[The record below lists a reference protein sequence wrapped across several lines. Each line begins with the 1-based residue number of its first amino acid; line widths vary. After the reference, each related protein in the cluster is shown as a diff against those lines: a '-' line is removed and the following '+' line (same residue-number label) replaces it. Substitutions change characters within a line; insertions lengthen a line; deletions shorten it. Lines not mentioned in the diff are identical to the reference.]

1 MPNCQLPITNF
12 KLFMIG
18 FIQQLQRRT
27 PLGWLQLTRQK
38 GRLAVALSGVAFA
51 DLLMLMQLGFRS
63 ALFNSATILH
73 ESLRADIVL
82 LNPQALN
89 LQDLSTF
96 TRRRLYQ
103 AMDVPGVATA
113 EPIYNSLVTWKHPQT
128 RKKTQVMIIG
138 FNPDKPAFDLPEV
151 NQNIDSIKLPD
162 TILFDEATRGE
173 YGEVIEQI
181 KQGKTVQTEISGR
194 TITVDNLFKV
204 GASFA
209 ADGTLMTSD
218 QNFLRL
224 FQNQDSGSVN
234 LGLIRLEPGYQ
245 AEEVAEKIKYHL
257 RNADDIKVLTKE
269 EFIAFEKAYW
279 QSNTPIGF
287 IFALGTMMGFIVGV
301 IIVYQV
307 LSTDVNAHIKEY
319 ATFKAMGYKNFFLL
333 SVVFEEAIILAIL
346 GFIPGALISTGLY
359 ALTRNATNLPLY
371 MTLARAIQVQVM
383 TIIMCMISG
392 AVATRKVQ
400 SADPADMF

>member
-1 MPNCQLPITNF
+1 
-12 KLFMIG
+12 MIG

-27 PLGWLQLTRQK
+27 PLGWLQLSRQK
-38 GRLAVALSGVAFA
+38 GRFLVALSGVAFA
-51 DLLMLMQLGFRS
+51 DLLMLMQLGFQS
-63 ALFNSATILH
+63 ALFNSATRLH
-73 ESLRADIVL
+73 DSLRADIVL
-82 LNPQALN
+82 LSPQALN

-103 AMDVPGVATA
+103 AIDVPGVATA
-113 EPIYNSLVTWKHPQT
+113 EPMYNSLVTWKNPQT
-128 RKKTQVMIIG
+128 RLKTQVMIIG

-151 NQNIDSIKLPD
+151 NQKIDAIKLPD

-173 YGEVIEQI
+173 YDKVITQI
-181 KQGKTVQTEISGR
+181 KQGQVVKTEIKGR
-194 TITVDNLFKV
+194 TITIADLFKV

-209 ADGTLMTSD
+209 ADGTLITSD

-224 FQNQDSGSVN
+224 FPRQDSGSVN
-234 LGLIRLEPGYQ
+234 LGLIRLEPGY
-245 AEEVAEKIKYHL
+245 EPEKVAETLKSHL
-257 RNADDIKVLTKE
+257 READDIKVLTKE
-269 EFIAFEKAYW
+269 EFIQFEKAYW
-279 QSNTPIGF
+279 QTNTPIGF
-287 IFALGTMMGFIVGV
+287 IFSLGTAMGFIVGV

-307 LSTDVNAHIKEY
+307 LSTDVNAHMKEY
-319 ATFKAMGYKNFFLL
+319 ATFKAMGYRNFFLL
-333 SVVFEEAIILAIL
+333 SVVFEEAIILALL
-346 GFIPGALISTGLY
+346 GFIPGAVISTGLY

-371 MTLARAIQVQVM
+371 MTLARVIQVQVI

>member
-1 MPNCQLPITNF
+1 
-12 KLFMIG
+12 MIG

-224 FQNQDSGSVN
+224 FQNQHSGSVN

-257 RNADDIKVLTKE
+257 RNADDVKVLTKE

>member
-1 MPNCQLPITNF
+1 
-12 KLFMIG
+12 MIG

-27 PLGWLQLTRQK
+27 PLGWLQLSRQK
-38 GRLAVALSGVAFA
+38 GRLLVALSGVAFA
-51 DLLMLMQLGFRS
+51 DLLMLMQLGFQS
-63 ALFNSATILH
+63 ALFNSATRLH
-73 ESLRADIVL
+73 DSLRADLIL
-82 LNPQALN
+82 LSPQALN

-113 EPIYNSLVTWKHPQT
+113 EPMYNSLVTWRNPQT
-128 RKKTQVMIIG
+128 RLKTQVMIIG

-151 NQNIDSIKLPD
+151 DQNIDAIKLPD
-162 TILFDEATRGE
+162 TILFDEATRGT
-173 YGEVIEQI
+173 YGQVIAQI
-181 KQGKTVQTEISGR
+181 KQGKVVTTEIQGR
-194 TITVDNLFKV
+194 TITIANVFKV

-218 QNFLRL
+218 QNFLSL
-224 FQNQDSGSVN
+224 FPRQDSGSTN
-234 LGLIRLEPGYQ
+234 LGLIRLKPGY
-245 AEEVAEKIKYHL
+245 EPEKVAEQLKYHL
-257 RNADDIKVLTKE
+257 RNANDVKVLTKE
-269 EFIAFEKAYW
+269 EFIEFEKAYW
-279 QSNTPIGF
+279 QTNTPIGF
-287 IFALGTMMGFIVGV
+287 IFSLGTAMGFIVGV

-307 LSTDVNAHIKEY
+307 LSTDVNAHMKEY
-319 ATFKAMGYKNFFLL
+319 ATFKAMGYRNLFLL

-346 GFIPGALISTGLY
+346 GFIPGAAISTGLY

-371 MTLARAIQVQVM
+371 MTVARAIQVLIM
-383 TIIMCMISG
+383 TIIMCLISG

>member
-1 MPNCQLPITNF
+1 
-12 KLFMIG
+12 MIG

-73 ESLRADIVL
+73 ESLKADIVL
-82 LNPQALN
+82 LSPQALN

-103 AMDVPGVATA
+103 AMDVPGVANA
-113 EPIYNSLVTWKHPQT
+113 EPIYNSLVTWKNPQT
-128 RKKTQVMIIG
+128 GLKTQVMIIG
-138 FNPDKPAFDLPEV
+138 FNPNKPAFDLPEV
-151 NQNIDSIKLPD
+151 NNNIDSIKLPD

-173 YGEVIEQI
+173 YGEVIAQI
-181 KQGKTVQTEISGR
+181 KQGKTVTTEIKGR
-194 TITVDNLFKV
+194 TVTIDNLFKV

-224 FQNQDSGSVN
+224 FSNQDSGSVN
-234 LGLIRLEPGYQ
+234 LGLISLKPGYE
-245 AEEVAEKIKYHL
+245 AEEVAEKLKYHL
-257 RNADDIKVLTKE
+257 RNADDIKILTKE
-269 EFIAFEKAYW
+269 EFIEFEKAYW
-279 QSNTPIGF
+279 QTNTPIGF

-319 ATFKAMGYKNFFLL
+319 ATFKAMGYKNLFLL

-346 GFIPGALISTGLY
+346 GFLPGAAISTGLY

-371 MTLARAIQVQVM
+371 MTVARAVQVQVM

>member
-1 MPNCQLPITNF
+1 
-12 KLFMIG
+12 MIG

-138 FNPDKPAFDLPEV
+138 FNPDKPAFNLPEV

-173 YGEVIEQI
+173 YSEVIAQI
-181 KQGKTVQTEISGR
+181 KQGKTVKTEINGR
-194 TITVDNLFKV
+194 TVTVDNLFKV

-224 FQNQDSGSVN
+224 FPNQDSGSVN
-234 LGLIRLEPGYQ
+234 LGLISLEPGYQ

-269 EFIAFEKAYW
+269 EFITFEKAYW

-371 MTLARAIQVQVM
+371 MTLARAMQVQIM

>member
-1 MPNCQLPITNF
+1 
-12 KLFMIG
+12 MIG

-73 ESLRADIVL
+73 ESLKADIVL
-82 LNPQALN
+82 LSPQALN

-103 AMDVPGVATA
+103 AMDVPGVANA
-113 EPIYNSLVTWKHPQT
+113 EPIYNSLVTWKNPQT
-128 RKKTQVMIIG
+128 RLKTQVMIIG

-151 NQNIDSIKLPD
+151 NNNIDSIKLPD

-173 YGEVIEQI
+173 YGEVIAQI
-181 KQGKTVQTEISGR
+181 EQGKTVTTEINGR
-194 TITVDNLFKV
+194 TITIDNLFKV

-224 FQNQDSGSVN
+224 FSKQDSGSVN
-234 LGLIRLEPGYQ
+234 LGLVRLEPGYET
-245 AEEVAEKIKYHL
+245 EEVAEKLKYHF
-257 RNADDIKVLTKE
+257 RNTEDIKILTKE
-269 EFIAFEKAYW
+269 EFIKFEKAYW
-279 QSNTPIGF
+279 ETNTPIGF

-346 GFIPGALISTGLY
+346 GFLPGAAISTGLY

-371 MTLARAIQVQVM
+371 MTVARAVQVQVM

>member
-1 MPNCQLPITNF
+1 
-12 KLFMIG
+12 MIG

-63 ALFNSATILH
+63 ALFNSATTLH
-73 ESLRADIVL
+73 ESIRADVVL
-82 LNPQALN
+82 LSPQALN

-113 EPIYNSLVTWKHPQT
+113 EPLYNSLVTWKNPQS

-181 KQGKTVQTEISGR
+181 KQGKTVKTEIKGR
-194 TITVDNLFKV
+194 TVTVDNLFKV

-224 FQNQDSGSVN
+224 FPNQDSGSVN
-234 LGLIRLEPGYQ
+234 LGLIRLEAGYQ
-245 AEEVAEKIKYHL
+245 AEEVAEKLKYHL
-257 RNADDIKVLTKE
+257 RNADDIKVMTKE

-287 IFALGTMMGFIVGV
+287 IFALGTMMGFIVGI

-371 MTLARAIQVQVM
+371 MTVARVIQVQVM
-383 TIIMCMISG
+383 TIIMCMMSG

>member
-1 MPNCQLPITNF
+1 
-12 KLFMIG
+12 MIG

-27 PLGWLQLTRQK
+27 PLGWLQLSRQK
-38 GRLAVALSGVAFA
+38 GRLLVALSGVAFA
-51 DLLMLMQLGFRS
+51 DLLMLMQLGFQS
-63 ALFNSATILH
+63 ALFNSATRLH
-73 ESLRADIVL
+73 DSLRADLVL
-82 LNPQALN
+82 MSPQALN

-113 EPIYNSLVTWKHPQT
+113 EPMYNSLVTWRNPQT
-128 RKKTQVMIIG
+128 RLKTQVMIIG
-138 FNPDKPAFDLPEV
+138 FDPDKPAFNLPEV
-151 NQNIDSIKLPD
+151 NKNINAIKLPD
-162 TILFDEATRGE
+162 TILFDEATRGT
-173 YGEVIEQI
+173 YDKVIAQI
-181 KQGKTVQTEISGR
+181 KQGQTVTTEVKGR
-194 TITVDNLFKV
+194 TMTIADVFKV

-224 FQNQDSGSVN
+224 FPGQDSGSTN
-234 LGLIRLEPGYQ
+234 LGLIRLKPGY
-245 AEEVAEKIKYHL
+245 EPEKVAEQLKYHL

-269 EFIAFEKAYW
+269 EFIEFEKAYW
-279 QSNTPIGF
+279 QTNTPIGF
-287 IFALGTMMGFIVGV
+287 IFSLGAMMGFIVGI

-333 SVVFEEAIILAIL
+333 SVVFEEAIILAVL
-346 GFIPGALISTGLY
+346 GFIPGAAISTGLY

-371 MTLARAIQVQVM
+371 MTVARVIQVQVM
-383 TIIMCMISG
+383 TIIMCVISG

>member
-1 MPNCQLPITNF
+1 
-12 KLFMIG
+12 MIG

-73 ESLRADIVL
+73 ESLEADIVL
-82 LNPQALN
+82 LSPQALN

-113 EPIYNSLVTWKHPQT
+113 EPIYNSLVTWKNPQT
-128 RKKTQVMIIG
+128 SKKNQVMIIG

-151 NQNIDSIKLPD
+151 NNNIDSIKLPD

-173 YGEVIEQI
+173 YGEVIEKI
-181 KQGKTVQTEISGR
+181 KQGETVKTEINGR
-194 TITVDNLFKV
+194 TITIDNLFKV

-224 FQNQDSGSVN
+224 FSNQDSGSVN
-234 LGLIRLEPGYQ
+234 LGLIRLKPGYKV
-245 AEEVAEKIKYHL
+245 EEVAEKLKYHL
-257 RNADDIKVLTKE
+257 RNADDIKILTKE
-269 EFIAFEKAYW
+269 EFIEFEKAYW
-279 QSNTPIGF
+279 QTNTPIGF

-346 GFIPGALISTGLY
+346 GFLPGAAISTGLY

-371 MTLARAIQVQVM
+371 MTVARAVQVQIM

>member
-1 MPNCQLPITNF
+1 
-12 KLFMIG
+12 MIG

-38 GRLAVALSGVAFA
+38 GRLLVAISGVAFA
-51 DLLMLMQLGFRS
+51 DLLMLMQLGFRN

-82 LNPQALN
+82 LSPQALN

-113 EPIYNSLVTWKHPQT
+113 EPIYNSLVTWKNPQS

-173 YGEVIEQI
+173 YGEVIAQVR
-181 KQGKTVQTEISGR
+181 QGETVQTEIKGR
-194 TITVDNLFKV
+194 TVTIGNLFKV

-224 FQNQDSGSVN
+224 FPNQDSGSVN
-234 LGLIRLEPGYQ
+234 LGLIRLEPGYKT
-245 AEEVAEKIKYHL
+245 EEVAEKIKYHL

-269 EFIAFEKAYW
+269 EFITFEKAYW
-279 QSNTPIGF
+279 QTNTPIGF
-287 IFALGTMMGFIVGV
+287 IFTLGTAMGFIVGV

-333 SVVFEEAIILAIL
+333 SVVFEEAIIIAIL

-371 MTLARAIQVQVM
+371 MTVARAIQVQVM

>member
-1 MPNCQLPITNF
+1 
-12 KLFMIG
+12 MIG
-18 FIQQLQRRT
+18 FIQQLKRRT

-63 ALFNSATILH
+63 SLFNSATVLH
-73 ESLRADIVL
+73 ESLKADIVL

-138 FNPDKPAFDLPEV
+138 FNPEKPVFDLPEV

-181 KQGKTVQTEISGR
+181 KQGQTVKTEINGR

-224 FQNQDSGSVN
+224 FPNQDSGSVN

-371 MTLARAIQVQVM
+371 MTVARAIQVQVM

>member
-1 MPNCQLPITNF
+1 
-12 KLFMIG
+12 MIG

-38 GRLAVALSGVAFA
+38 GRLLVAISGVAFA
-51 DLLMLMQLGFRS
+51 DLLMLMQLGFQS
-63 ALFNSATILH
+63 ALFNSATRLH
-73 ESLRADIVL
+73 DSLRADIVL

-96 TRRRLYQ
+96 TRRRLFQ

-113 EPIYNSLVTWKHPQT
+113 EPIYNSLVTWKNPQT
-128 RKKTQVMIIG
+128 LKKTQVMIIG

-151 NQNIDSIKLPD
+151 NQNINAIKLPD

-173 YGEVIEQI
+173 YEEVIARI
-181 KQGKTVQTEISGR
+181 KQGEEVKTEIKGR
-194 TITVDNLFKV
+194 TITIADLFTV

-224 FQNQDSGSVN
+224 FPSQDAGSVN
-234 LGLIRLEPGYQ
+234 LGLIRLKPGYEAEKV
-245 AEEVAEKIKYHL
+245 AEELKYHL
-257 RNADDIKVLTKE
+257 RNADDIKILTKE
-269 EFIAFEKAYW
+269 EFIEFEKAYW
-279 QSNTPIGF
+279 QTNTPIGF
-287 IFALGTMMGFIVGV
+287 IFSLGTMMGFIVGV

-319 ATFKAMGYKNFFLL
+319 ATFKAMGYKNLFLL
-333 SVVFEEAIILAIL
+333 SVVFEEAIILALL
-346 GFIPGALISTGLY
+346 GFIPGAAISTGLY

-371 MTLARAIQVQVM
+371 MTVARVIQVQVM

>member
-1 MPNCQLPITNF
+1 
-12 KLFMIG
+12 MIG

-38 GRLAVALSGVAFA
+38 GRLLVALSGVAFA

-63 ALFNSATILH
+63 ALFNSATVLH

-82 LNPQALN
+82 LSPQAMN

-96 TRRRLYQ
+96 TRRRLFQ
-103 AMDVPGVATA
+103 AMDVPGVANA
-113 EPIYNSLVTWKHPQT
+113 EPIYNSLVTWKNPQT

-138 FNPDKPAFDLPEV
+138 FNPDKPAFNLPEV

-181 KQGKTVQTEISGR
+181 KQGQTVKTEIKGR
-194 TITVDNLFKV
+194 TVTVDNLFKV

-224 FQNQDSGSVN
+224 FPNQDSGSVN
-234 LGLIRLEPGYQ
+234 LGLIRLEPGYE
-245 AEEVAEKIKYHL
+245 AEEVAEEIKYHL

-319 ATFKAMGYKNFFLL
+319 ATFKAMGYKNLFLL

-371 MTLARAIQVQVM
+371 MTVARAIQVQVM

>member
-1 MPNCQLPITNF
+1 
-12 KLFMIG
+12 MIG

-73 ESLRADIVL
+73 ESLKADIVL
-82 LNPQALN
+82 LSPQALN

-103 AMDVPGVATA
+103 AMDVPGVANA
-113 EPIYNSLVTWKHPQT
+113 EPIYNSLVTWKNPQT
-128 RKKTQVMIIG
+128 RLKTQVMIIG

-151 NQNIDSIKLPD
+151 NNNIDSIKLPD

-173 YGEVIEQI
+173 YGEVIAQI
-181 KQGKTVQTEISGR
+181 EQGKTVTTEINGR
-194 TITVDNLFKV
+194 TITIDNLFKV

-224 FQNQDSGSVN
+224 FSNQDSGSVN
-234 LGLIRLEPGYQ
+234 LGLVRLEPGYE
-245 AEEVAEKIKYHL
+245 AEEVAEKLKYHF
-257 RNADDIKVLTKE
+257 RNTDDIKILTKE

-279 QSNTPIGF
+279 ETNTPIGF

-346 GFIPGALISTGLY
+346 GFLPGAAISTGLY

-371 MTLARAIQVQVM
+371 MTVARAVQVQVM

>member
-1 MPNCQLPITNF
+1 
-12 KLFMIG
+12 MIG

-73 ESLRADIVL
+73 ESLKADIVL
-82 LNPQALN
+82 LSPQALN

-103 AMDVPGVATA
+103 AMDVPGVANA
-113 EPIYNSLVTWKHPQT
+113 EPIYNSLVTWKNPQT
-128 RKKTQVMIIG
+128 SKKNQVMIIG
-138 FNPDKPAFDLPEV
+138 FNPDQPAFDLPEV
-151 NQNIDSIKLPD
+151 NNNVDSIKLPD

-181 KQGKTVQTEISGR
+181 KQGKIVTTEINGR
-194 TITVDNLFKV
+194 TITIDNLFKV

-224 FQNQDSGSVN
+224 FSNQDSGSVN
-234 LGLIRLEPGYQ
+234 LGLVRLEPGYK
-245 AEEVAEKIKYHL
+245 AEEVAEKLKYHL

-279 QSNTPIGF
+279 ETNTPIGF

-346 GFIPGALISTGLY
+346 GFLPGAAISTGLY

-371 MTLARAIQVQVM
+371 MTVARAVQVQVM

>member
-1 MPNCQLPITNF
+1 
-12 KLFMIG
+12 MIG

-73 ESLRADIVL
+73 ESLKADIVL

-103 AMDVPGVATA
+103 AMDVPGVANA
-113 EPIYNSLVTWKHPQT
+113 EPIYNSLVTWKNPQT
-128 RKKTQVMIIG
+128 SKKNQVMIIG
-138 FNPDKPAFDLPEV
+138 FNPDQPAFDLPEV
-151 NQNIDSIKLPD
+151 NNNIDSIKLPD

-181 KQGKTVQTEISGR
+181 KQGEIVTTEINGR
-194 TITVDNLFKV
+194 TITIDNLFKV

-224 FQNQDSGSVN
+224 FPNQDSGSVN
-234 LGLIRLEPGYQ
+234 LGLIRLKPGY
-245 AEEVAEKIKYHL
+245 EAEKVVEELKYHL

-279 QSNTPIGF
+279 ETNTPIGF

-333 SVVFEEAIILAIL
+333 SVVFEEAIILAVL
-346 GFIPGALISTGLY
+346 GFLPGAAISTGLY

-371 MTLARAIQVQVM
+371 MTVARAVQVQVL
-383 TIIMCMISG
+383 TIIMCVISG

>member
-1 MPNCQLPITNF
+1 
-12 KLFMIG
+12 MIG

-73 ESLRADIVL
+73 ESLKADIVL
-82 LNPQALN
+82 LSPQALN

-103 AMDVPGVATA
+103 AMDVPGVANA
-113 EPIYNSLVTWKHPQT
+113 EPIYNSLVTWKNPQT
-128 RKKTQVMIIG
+128 SKKTQVMIIG

-151 NQNIDSIKLPD
+151 NKNIDSIKLPD

-173 YGEVIEQI
+173 YGEVIAQI
-181 KQGKTVQTEISGR
+181 KEGKTVKTEIKGR
-194 TITVDNLFKV
+194 TVTVDNLFKV

-224 FQNQDSGSVN
+224 FSNQDSGSVN
-234 LGLIRLEPGYQ
+234 LGLVRLEPGYK
-245 AEEVAEKIKYHL
+245 AEEVAEKLKYHL

-279 QSNTPIGF
+279 ETNTPIGF

-371 MTLARAIQVQVM
+371 MTVARALQVQVM

>member
-1 MPNCQLPITNF
+1 
-12 KLFMIG
+12 MIG

-38 GRLAVALSGVAFA
+38 GRLLVALSGVAFA

-63 ALFNSATILH
+63 ALFNSATVLH

-82 LNPQALN
+82 LSPQAMN

-103 AMDVPGVATA
+103 AMDVPGVANA
-113 EPIYNSLVTWKHPQT
+113 EPIYNSLVTWKNPQT

-138 FNPDKPAFDLPEV
+138 FNPDKPAFNLPEV

-181 KQGKTVQTEISGR
+181 KQGKTVKTEIKGR
-194 TITVDNLFKV
+194 TITIDNLFKV

-224 FQNQDSGSVN
+224 FPNQDSGSVN
-234 LGLIRLEPGYQ
+234 LGLIRLEPGYE
-245 AEEVAEKIKYHL
+245 AEEVAEKLKYHL

-371 MTLARAIQVQVM
+371 MTVARAIQVQVM

>member
-1 MPNCQLPITNF
+1 
-12 KLFMIG
+12 MIG

-27 PLGWLQLTRQK
+27 PLGWLQLSRQK
-38 GRLAVALSGVAFA
+38 GRLLVALSGVAFA
-51 DLLMLMQLGFRS
+51 DLLMLMQLGFQS
-63 ALFNSATILH
+63 ALFNSATRLH
-73 ESLRADIVL
+73 DSLNADLVL
-82 LNPQALN
+82 LSPQALN

-113 EPIYNSLVTWKHPQT
+113 EPMYNSLVTWRNPQT
-128 RKKTQVMIIG
+128 RLKTQVMIIG

-151 NQNIDSIKLPD
+151 NQNIDAIKLPD
-162 TILFDEATRGE
+162 TILFDEATRGT
-173 YGEVIEQI
+173 YDQVIAQI
-181 KQGKTVQTEISGR
+181 KQGKVVTTEIQGR
-194 TITVDNLFKV
+194 TITIANVFKV

-224 FQNQDSGSVN
+224 FSRQDSGSTN
-234 LGLIRLEPGYQ
+234 LGLIRLKPGY
-245 AEEVAEKIKYHL
+245 EAEKVADELKYHL
-257 RNADDIKVLTKE
+257 RNANDVKVFTKE
-269 EFIAFEKAYW
+269 QFIEFEKAYW
-279 QSNTPIGF
+279 QTNTPIGF
-287 IFALGTMMGFIVGV
+287 IFSLGTAMGFIVGV

-307 LSTDVNAHIKEY
+307 LSTDVNAHMKEY
-319 ATFKAMGYKNFFLL
+319 ATFKAMGYRNFFLL

-346 GFIPGALISTGLY
+346 GFIPGAAISTGLY

-371 MTLARAIQVQVM
+371 MTVARAIQVLIM

>member
-1 MPNCQLPITNF
+1 
-12 KLFMIG
+12 MIG

-73 ESLRADIVL
+73 ESLRADVVL

-113 EPIYNSLVTWKHPQT
+113 EPVYNSLVTWKNPQS

-138 FNPDKPAFDLPEV
+138 FNPDKPAFNLPEV

-173 YGEVIEQI
+173 YGEVIAQI

-194 TITVDNLFKV
+194 TVTVDNLFKV

-224 FQNQDSGSVN
+224 FPNQDSGSVN

-371 MTLARAIQVQVM
+371 MTVARAIQVQVM

>member
-1 MPNCQLPITNF
+1 
-12 KLFMIG
+12 MIG

-27 PLGWLQLTRQK
+27 PLGWLQLSRQK
-38 GRLAVALSGVAFA
+38 GRLLVALSGVAFA
-51 DLLMLMQLGFRS
+51 DLLMLMQLGFQS
-63 ALFNSATILH
+63 ALFNSATRLH
-73 ESLRADIVL
+73 DSLNADLVL
-82 LNPQALN
+82 LSPQALN

-113 EPIYNSLVTWKHPQT
+113 EPMYNSLVTWRNPQT
-128 RKKTQVMIIG
+128 RLKTQVMIIG

-151 NQNIDSIKLPD
+151 NQNIDAIKLPD
-162 TILFDEATRGE
+162 TILFDEATRGT
-173 YGEVIEQI
+173 YDQVIAQI
-181 KQGKTVQTEISGR
+181 KQGKVVTTEIQGR
-194 TITVDNLFKV
+194 TITIANVFKV

-224 FQNQDSGSVN
+224 FSRQDSGSTN
-234 LGLIRLEPGYQ
+234 LGLIRLKAGY
-245 AEEVAEKIKYHL
+245 EAEKVADELKYHL
-257 RNADDIKVLTKE
+257 RNANDVKVLTKE
-269 EFIAFEKAYW
+269 EFIEFEKAYW
-279 QSNTPIGF
+279 QTNTPIGF
-287 IFALGTMMGFIVGV
+287 IFSLGTAMGFIVGV

-307 LSTDVNAHIKEY
+307 LSTDVNAHMKEY
-319 ATFKAMGYKNFFLL
+319 ATFKAMGYRNFFLL

-346 GFIPGALISTGLY
+346 GFIPGAAISTGLY

-371 MTLARAIQVQVM
+371 MTVARAIQVLIM

>member
-1 MPNCQLPITNF
+1 
-12 KLFMIG
+12 MIG

-73 ESLRADIVL
+73 ESLKADIVL
-82 LNPQALN
+82 LSPQALN

-103 AMDVPGVATA
+103 AMDVPGVANA
-113 EPIYNSLVTWKHPQT
+113 EPIYNSLVTWKNPQT
-128 RKKTQVMIIG
+128 GLKTQVMIIG

-151 NQNIDSIKLPD
+151 NNNIDSIKLPD

-173 YGEVIEQI
+173 YGEVIAQI
-181 KQGKTVQTEISGR
+181 KQGKTVTTEIKGR
-194 TITVDNLFKV
+194 TVIIDNLFRV

-224 FQNQDSGSVN
+224 FSNQDSGSVN
-234 LGLIRLEPGYQ
+234 LGLISLKPGYE
-245 AEEVAEKIKYHL
+245 AEEVAEKLKYHL
-257 RNADDIKVLTKE
+257 RNADDIKILTKE
-269 EFIAFEKAYW
+269 EFIEFEKAYW
-279 QSNTPIGF
+279 QTNTPIGF

-346 GFIPGALISTGLY
+346 GFLPGAAISTGLY

-371 MTLARAIQVQVM
+371 MTVARAVQVQVM

>member
-1 MPNCQLPITNF
+1 
-12 KLFMIG
+12 MIG
-18 FIQQLQRRT
+18 FIQKLQRRT
-27 PLGWLQLTRQK
+27 PLGWLQLSRQK
-38 GRLAVALSGVAFA
+38 GRLLVAISGVAFA
-51 DLLMLMQLGFRS
+51 DLLMLMQLGFRN
-63 ALFNSATILH
+63 ALFNSATQLH

-82 LNPQALN
+82 LSPQALN

-96 TRRRLYQ
+96 TRRRLFQ
-103 AMDVPGVATA
+103 AMDIRGVATA
-113 EPIYNSLVTWKHPQT
+113 EPIYNSLVTWKNPQS

-151 NQNIDSIKLPD
+151 NQNINSIKLPD

-173 YGEVIEQI
+173 YGEAIAQI
-181 KQGKTVQTEISGR
+181 KQGQNVTTEIKGR
-194 TITVDNLFKV
+194 TVTIANLFKV

-224 FQNQDSGSVN
+224 FPQQDSGSVN
-234 LGLIRLEPGYQ
+234 LGLIRLEPGYK
-245 AEEVAEKIKYHL
+245 AEEVAEKLKYHL
-257 RNADDIKVLTKE
+257 RNADDVKILTKE
-269 EFIAFEKAYW
+269 EFIKFEKSYW

-287 IFALGTMMGFIVGV
+287 IFSLGTMMGFIVGV

-319 ATFKAMGYKNFFLL
+319 ATFKAMGYKNEFLL
-333 SVVFEEAIILAIL
+333 SIVFEEAIILALL
-346 GFIPGALISTGLY
+346 GFIPGAAISTGLY

-371 MTLARAIQVQVM
+371 MTVARAIQVQVM

>member
-1 MPNCQLPITNF
+1 
-12 KLFMIG
+12 MIG

-63 ALFNSATILH
+63 ALFNSATVLH

-181 KQGKTVQTEISGR
+181 KQGQTVKTEINGR

-224 FQNQDSGSVN
+224 FPNQDSGSAN
-234 LGLIRLEPGYQ
+234 LGLIRLEPGYE

-371 MTLARAIQVQVM
+371 MTVARAIQVQVM

>member
-1 MPNCQLPITNF
+1 
-12 KLFMIG
+12 MIG

-73 ESLRADIVL
+73 ESLRADVVL

-113 EPIYNSLVTWKHPQT
+113 EPIYNSLVTWKHPQS

-181 KQGKTVQTEISGR
+181 KQGKTVKTEISGR
-194 TITVDNLFKV
+194 TVTVDNLFKV

-224 FQNQDSGSVN
+224 FPNQDSGSTN

>member
-1 MPNCQLPITNF
+1 
-12 KLFMIG
+12 MIG
-18 FIQQLQRRT
+18 FIQQLQKRT

-38 GRLAVALSGVAFA
+38 GRLLVAISGVAFA

-63 ALFNSATILH
+63 ALFNSATVLH

-103 AMDVPGVATA
+103 AMDVPGVANA
-113 EPIYNSLVTWKHPQT
+113 EPIYNSLVTWKHPQS

-151 NQNIDSIKLPD
+151 NQNINSIKLPD

-181 KQGKTVQTEISGR
+181 KQGKTVKTEINGR
-194 TITVDNLFKV
+194 TVIVDNLFKV

-224 FQNQDSGSVN
+224 FPNQDSGSAN
-234 LGLIRLEPGYQ
+234 LGLIRLEPGYKP
-245 AEEVAEKIKYHL
+245 EEVAEKLKYHL

-279 QSNTPIGF
+279 QTNTPIGF

-346 GFIPGALISTGLY
+346 GFIPGAAISTGLY

-371 MTLARAIQVQVM
+371 MTVARAVQVQVM

>member
-1 MPNCQLPITNF
+1 
-12 KLFMIG
+12 MIG

-73 ESLRADIVL
+73 ESLKADIVL
-82 LNPQALN
+82 LSPQALN

-103 AMDVPGVATA
+103 AMDVPGVANA
-113 EPIYNSLVTWKHPQT
+113 EPIYNSLVTWKNPQT
-128 RKKTQVMIIG
+128 GLKTQVMIIG

-151 NQNIDSIKLPD
+151 NNNIDSIKLPD

-173 YGEVIEQI
+173 YGEVIAQI
-181 KQGKTVQTEISGR
+181 KQGKTVTTEIKGR
-194 TITVDNLFKV
+194 TVTIDNLFKV

-224 FQNQDSGSVN
+224 FSNQDSGSVN
-234 LGLIRLEPGYQ
+234 LGLISLKPGYE
-245 AEEVAEKIKYHL
+245 AEEVAEKLKYHL
-257 RNADDIKVLTKE
+257 RNADDIKILTKE
-269 EFIAFEKAYW
+269 EFIEFEKAYW
-279 QSNTPIGF
+279 QTNTPIGF

-346 GFIPGALISTGLY
+346 GFLPGAAISTGLY

-371 MTLARAIQVQVM
+371 MTVARAVQVQVM

>member
-1 MPNCQLPITNF
+1 
-12 KLFMIG
+12 MIG

-73 ESLRADIVL
+73 ESLEADIVL
-82 LNPQALN
+82 LSPQALN

-103 AMDVPGVATA
+103 AMDVPGVANA
-113 EPIYNSLVTWKHPQT
+113 EPIYNSLVTWKNPQT
-128 RKKTQVMIIG
+128 RLKTQVMIIG

-151 NQNIDSIKLPD
+151 NNNIDSIKLPD

-173 YGEVIEQI
+173 YGEVIAQI
-181 KQGKTVQTEISGR
+181 EQGKTVTTEINGR
-194 TITVDNLFKV
+194 TITIDNLFKV

-224 FQNQDSGSVN
+224 FSNQDSGSVN
-234 LGLIRLEPGYQ
+234 LGLVRLEPGYET
-245 AEEVAEKIKYHL
+245 EEVAEKLKYHF
-257 RNADDIKVLTKE
+257 RNTEDIKILTKE
-269 EFIAFEKAYW
+269 EFIKFEKAYW
-279 QSNTPIGF
+279 ETNTPIGF

-346 GFIPGALISTGLY
+346 GFLPGAAISTGLY

-371 MTLARAIQVQVM
+371 MTVARAVQVQVM

>member
-1 MPNCQLPITNF
+1 
-12 KLFMIG
+12 MIG

-27 PLGWLQLTRQK
+27 PLGWLQLSRQK
-38 GRLAVALSGVAFA
+38 GRLLVALSGVAFA
-51 DLLMLMQLGFRS
+51 DLLMLMQLGFQS
-63 ALFNSATILH
+63 ALFNSATRLH
-73 ESLRADIVL
+73 DSLNADLVL
-82 LNPQALN
+82 LSPQALN

-113 EPIYNSLVTWKHPQT
+113 EPMYNSLVTWRNPQT
-128 RKKTQVMIIG
+128 RLKTQVMIIG

-151 NQNIDSIKLPD
+151 NQNIDAIKLPD
-162 TILFDEATRGE
+162 TILFDEATRGT
-173 YGEVIEQI
+173 YDQVIAQI
-181 KQGKTVQTEISGR
+181 KQGKVVTTEIQGR
-194 TITVDNLFKV
+194 TITIANVFKV

-224 FQNQDSGSVN
+224 FSRQDSGSTN
-234 LGLIRLEPGYQ
+234 LGLIRLKPGY
-245 AEEVAEKIKYHL
+245 EPEKVAEQLKYHL
-257 RNADDIKVLTKE
+257 RNANDVKVLTKA
-269 EFIAFEKAYW
+269 EFIEFEKAYW
-279 QSNTPIGF
+279 QTNTPIGF
-287 IFALGTMMGFIVGV
+287 IFSLGTAMGFIVGV

-307 LSTDVNAHIKEY
+307 LSTDVNAHMKEY
-319 ATFKAMGYKNFFLL
+319 ATFKAMGYRNLFLL

-346 GFIPGALISTGLY
+346 GFIPGAAISTGLY

-371 MTLARAIQVQVM
+371 MTVARAIQVLIM

>member
-1 MPNCQLPITNF
+1 
-12 KLFMIG
+12 MIG

-73 ESLRADIVL
+73 ESLKADIVL

-103 AMDVPGVATA
+103 AMDVPGVANA
-113 EPIYNSLVTWKHPQT
+113 EPIYNSLVTWKNPQT
-128 RKKTQVMIIG
+128 SKKNQVMIIG
-138 FNPDKPAFDLPEV
+138 FNPDQPAFDLPEV
-151 NQNIDSIKLPD
+151 NNNIDSIKLPD

-181 KQGKTVQTEISGR
+181 KQGKIVTTEINGR
-194 TITVDNLFKV
+194 TITIDNLFKV

-224 FQNQDSGSVN
+224 FPNQDSGSVN
-234 LGLIRLEPGYQ
+234 LGLIRLKPGY
-245 AEEVAEKIKYHL
+245 EAEKVVEELKYHL

-279 QSNTPIGF
+279 ETNTPIGF

-333 SVVFEEAIILAIL
+333 SVVFEEAIILAVL
-346 GFIPGALISTGLY
+346 GFLPGAAISTGLY

-371 MTLARAIQVQVM
+371 MTVARAVQVQVL
-383 TIIMCMISG
+383 TIIMCVISG

>member
-1 MPNCQLPITNF
+1 
-12 KLFMIG
+12 MIG

-27 PLGWLQLTRQK
+27 PLGWLQLSRQK
-38 GRLAVALSGVAFA
+38 GRLLVALSGVAFA
-51 DLLMLMQLGFRS
+51 DLLMLMQLGFQS
-63 ALFNSATILH
+63 ALFNSATRLH
-73 ESLRADIVL
+73 DSLRADLVL
-82 LNPQALN
+82 MSPQALN

-113 EPIYNSLVTWKHPQT
+113 EPMYNSLVTWRNPQT
-128 RKKTQVMIIG
+128 RLKTQVMIIG

-151 NQNIDSIKLPD
+151 NQKIDAIKLPD
-162 TILFDEATRGE
+162 TILFDEATRGT
-173 YGEVIEQI
+173 YDKVIAQI
-181 KQGKTVQTEISGR
+181 KQGQTVTTEVRGR
-194 TITVDNLFKV
+194 TMTIADVFKV

-224 FQNQDSGSVN
+224 FPGQDSGSAN
-234 LGLIRLEPGYQ
+234 LGLIRLKPGY
-245 AEEVAEKIKYHL
+245 EPEKVAEQLKYHL

-269 EFIAFEKAYW
+269 EFIEFEKAYW
-279 QSNTPIGF
+279 QTNTPIGF
-287 IFALGTMMGFIVGV
+287 IFSLGAMMGFIVGI

-333 SVVFEEAIILAIL
+333 SVVFEEAIILAVL
-346 GFIPGALISTGLY
+346 GFIPGAAISTGLY

-371 MTLARAIQVQVM
+371 MTLARVIQVQVM
-383 TIIMCMISG
+383 TIIMCVISG

>member
-1 MPNCQLPITNF
+1 
-12 KLFMIG
+12 MIG
-18 FIQQLQRRT
+18 FIQKLQRRT
-27 PLGWLQLTRQK
+27 PLGWLQLPRQK

-73 ESLRADIVL
+73 ESLRADVVL

-138 FNPDKPAFDLPEV
+138 FNPEKPVFDLPEG

-162 TILFDEATRGE
+162 TILLDEATRGE

-181 KQGKTVQTEISGR
+181 KQGQTVKTEINGR

-224 FQNQDSGSVN
+224 FPNQDSGSVN

-371 MTLARAIQVQVM
+371 MTVARAIQVQVM